1 MEKAYEA
8 AYGMEAADRRAGEL
22 QASKAAAAGSA
33 SVNKV
38 ADKKPPTTT
47 TAPPPVYDVGRPTT
61 TQTTTR
67 HRNAGNVVS
76 WAILPGYAKAQGVL
90 A

>member
-38 ADKKPPTTT
+38 ADK
-47 TAPPPVYDVGRPTT
+47 
-61 TQTTTR
+61 
-67 HRNAGNVVS
+67 
-76 WAILPGYAKAQGVL
+76 
-90 A
+90 